1 MDDTQMQR
9 LENLMKEMDLI
20 LESSNEEYK
29 ELGAKEITV
38 NNIYEKNLE
47 KIQEA
52 KKKLFKKE
60 TNLKSKLKKDLKNI
74 SNRKYYLIQ
83 EFQKAQLKKTEEP
96 VSDNPENND
105 ISNNENN

>member
-9 LENLMKEMDLI
+9 VENLMKEMDLI

-29 ELGAKEITV
+29 NLVLKKLQLI
-38 NNIYEKNLE
+38 IFMKNLE

-60 TNLKSKLKKDLKNI
+60 TNLKSKLKKI
-74 SNRKYYLIQ
+74 
-83 EFQKAQLKKTEEP
+83 
-96 VSDNPENND
+96 
-105 ISNNENN
+105 

>member
-60 TNLKSKLKKDLKNI
+60 TNLKSKLKKDWKNI

-83 EFQKAQLKKTEEP
+83 EELKAQLKKTEEP

>member
-1 MDDTQMQR
+1 MENQKQR
-9 LENLMKEMDLI
+9 VESLMKEIELI

-29 ELGAKEITV
+29 KLGAKEITV
-38 NNIYEKNLE
+38 DNIYEKNLE

-60 TNLKSKLKKDLKNI
+60 TNLKSKRKTDKKNI